1 MIQMLTR
8 RQNEISHI
16 PAGGQQPSGLR
27 KEHPLCQTV
36 SLWPISPPAA
46 PPPGAAKAIAQAV
59 GGDLYEI
66 RPAVPYTAADL
77 DWTNKKSRSSV
88 EMNDPACR
96 PAIAAPVENMDQYDT
111 VFLGFPIWW
120 YVEPRIVDTFL
131 ESHALAGK
139 RVIPFATSGGSG
151 IDGATRSLQ
160 SHCPQAKWVQGQVLH
175 GNPAAWAK
183 RVLAG

>member
-1 MIQMLTR
+1 MSNRILVAYF
-8 RQNEISHI
+8 S
-16 PAGGQQPSGLR
+16 ASGTTAR
-27 KEHPLCQTV
+27 
-36 SLWPISPPAA
+36 
-46 PPPGAAKAIAQAV
+46 AAKAIAQAV

-131 ESHALAGK
+131 EGHALAGK

-151 IDGATRSLQ
+151 ISKAEKSLET
-160 SHCPQAKWVQGQVLH
+160 HCPKAVWKRGGLVNRG
-175 GNPAAWAK
+175 AASWAK
-183 RVLAG
+183 SALGM